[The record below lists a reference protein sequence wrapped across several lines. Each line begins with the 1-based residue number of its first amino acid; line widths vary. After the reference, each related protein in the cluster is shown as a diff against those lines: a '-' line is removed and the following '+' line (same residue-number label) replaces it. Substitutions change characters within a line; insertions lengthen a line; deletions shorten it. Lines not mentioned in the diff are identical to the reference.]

1 MTADRHGNAMTG
13 STDAVDQYDR
23 ALDRLLRFHPDV
35 VTLAGDLVT
44 KWPDVPMGQ
53 ALMAYLFLMSTDGA
67 DLAEARRAADALRSL
82 SGNTREQG
90 HADAIDSWLAGDW
103 LGASRRLDD
112 VLRRWPGDLLALAL
126 GHQLDFFLGDAV
138 NLRDRPGRSLPE
150 LDPDDP
156 HTAFVLGM
164 QAFGLEES
172 GDYARAEGVGQS
184 ALDTNRDDVWGI
196 HAVTHTFE
204 MTGRVDSGL
213 SFLRARQDDWGSG
226 NLFTVHNWWHY
237 ALYCL
242 EAGLP
247 EEALAVYDAHIH
259 NGESAGV
266 TLEMLDASALLW
278 RLLLDG
284 VDTGDRLATLA
295 DAWAGRVGAEPW
307 YVFNDL
313 HAVMAFAGAG
323 RRDDGHAVIDQLT
336 HYVDRAAGLRK
347 GTNGAMTAEVGLPAC
362 RAVVAFAEGR
372 FGDVVTELAPI
383 RTVLHHFG
391 GSHAQRDALQRTL
404 LEAAMRS
411 GRHDWARALTAE
423 RLSVRETS
431 VYGWMQRAR
440 ALRTAGDSEGAAVA
454 VDRAQANRSRFAA
467 ALTG

>member
-1 MTADRHGNAMTG
+1 
-13 STDAVDQYDR
+13 
-23 ALDRLLRFHPDV
+23 
-35 VTLAGDLVT
+35 
-44 KWPDVPMGQ
+44 
-53 ALMAYLFLMSTDGA
+53 
-67 DLAEARRAADALRSL
+67 
-82 SGNTREQG
+82 
-90 HADAIDSWLAGDW
+90 
-103 LGASRRLDD
+103 
-112 VLRRWPGDLLALAL
+112 LRRWPGDLLALAL
-126 GHQLDFFLGDAV
+126 GHQLDFFLGDAT

-156 HTAFVLGM
+156 HTAFVHGM

-172 GDYARAEGVGQS
+172 GDYARAEGVGQM
-184 ALDTNRDDVWGI
+184 ALATNRDDVWGI
-196 HAVTHTFE
+196 HAVVHTFE
-204 MTGRVDSGL
+204 MTGRVDTGL
-213 SFLRARQDDWGSG
+213 AFLRGRRADWGSD

-247 EEALAVYDAHIH
+247 AEAIAVYDAHLH
-259 NGESAGV
+259 NHESAGV
-266 TLEMLDASALLW
+266 PLEMLDASALLW

-284 VDTGDRLATLA
+284 VDSADRFATLA
-295 DAWAGRVGAEPW
+295 DAWAGRAVAEPW

-323 RRDDGHAVIDQLT
+323 RRDDGHAVIDRLT
-336 HYVDRAAGLRK
+336 QYVDRAR
-347 GTNGAMTAEVGLPAC
+347 GTNAGMTAEVGLPAC

-372 FGDVVTELAPI
+372 YDDVMAELAPI

-404 LEAAMRS
+404 LEAALRS

-440 ALRTAGDSEGAAVA
+440 ALRTAGHDADASLAVE
-454 VDRAQANRSRFAA
+454 RAQAYQSRFAA
-467 ALTG
+467 AVTG